1 MDDQEQVSALNVI
14 NHEKLK
20 RGHDAMTFDNE
31 LAIVCLFR
39 KDWS

>member
-20 RGHDAMTFDNE
+20 RGHDTND
-31 LAIVCLFR
+31 VR
-39 KDWS
+39 